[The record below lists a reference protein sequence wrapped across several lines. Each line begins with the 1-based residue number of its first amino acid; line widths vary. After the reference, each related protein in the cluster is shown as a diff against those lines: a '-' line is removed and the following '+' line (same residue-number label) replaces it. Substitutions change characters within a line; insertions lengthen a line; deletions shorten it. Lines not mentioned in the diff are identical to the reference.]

1 VHVLVATDGQ
11 LDPEDVATY
20 AAPLAGPDGR
30 VTVMTAIA
38 LPRRLLAELRS
49 LWGEEPS
56 RTVDGDAEYVAVS
69 RTGAEPF
76 GWPGDDVMIDRYL
89 NDKRVEYTG
98 PVVQALDAAG
108 VKAEGAVVECE
119 DVASAIIGHAA
130 DNGVDVIVIGSHG
143 QGRFEGLLGSTG
155 TTITR
160 RAKVPVLVLRTT

>member
-1 VHVLVATDGQ
+1 MHVLVATDGQ
-11 LDPEDVATY
+11 LDPEYVATY